1 MSFLRFT
8 LDVSPLDS
16 QGYGLDGPGFAF
28 TSEGVGVSS
37 LGSLTG
43 TASSVTI
50 HEVSASAPLD
60 GATGTATSLVTNPV
74 SANAPLG
81 GSSSNATAIVSVI
94 ASSDVSLGG
103 LTANATAADNIQATA
118 QASLGGLNAQIVTVS
133 QAEGGSFGNPLMA
146 FVEPNFALP
155 TIEIPV
161 IEPLLPKVHYG
172 FADALLGRAYAS
184 AISQIDFSIV
194 EDDAEILAML

>member
-16 QGYGLDGPGFAF
+16 DGYGLDGSGFAF
-28 TSEGVGVSS
+28 TSDGVGTAILGALTSS
-37 LGSLTG
+37 
-43 TASSVTI
+43 ASSITI
-50 HEVSASAPLD
+50 QEVSASAPLN

-74 SANAPLG
+74 GASAPLG
-81 GSSSNATAIVSVI
+81 GSYSNATAIVSVI
-94 ASSDVSLGG
+94 ATGEVSLGS
-103 LTANATAADNIQATA
+103 LTANATAADNITATA
-118 QASLGGLNAQIVTVS
+118 TANLGGLSAQIVTVS
-133 QAEGGSFGNPLMA
+133 KTEGGSFGNPLMQ
-146 FVEPNFALP
+146 FVQPNLQ

-184 AISQIDFSIV
+184 SLSQIDFSIV

>member
-16 QGYGLDGPGFAF
+16 DGYGLDGSGFAF
-28 TSEGVGVSS
+28 TSDGVGTSILGALTSS
-37 LGSLTG
+37 AIAG
-43 TASSVTI
+43 VI
-50 HEVSASAPLD
+50 HNSSASAPLN

-74 SANAPLG
+74 GASAPLG
-81 GSSSNATAIVSVI
+81 GSYSNATAIVSVI
-94 ASSDVSLGG
+94 ATGEVSLGG
-103 LTANATAADNIQATA
+103 LTANATAADNITATA
-118 QASLGGLNAQIVTVS
+118 TANLGGLSAQIVTVS
-133 QAEGGSFGNPLMA
+133 KTEGGSFGNPLMQ
-146 FVEPNFALP
+146 FVQPNLQ

-161 IEPLLPKVHYG
+161 IEPSLPKVHYG

-184 AISQIDFSIV
+184 ALSQIDFSIV

>member
-16 QGYGLDGPGFAF
+16 EGYGLDGEGFAF
-28 TSEGVGVSS
+28 TEEGVGTSS
-37 LGSLTG
+37 LGSLT
-43 TASSVTI
+43 SSAIAGVI
-50 HEVSASAPLD
+50 HNSSASAPLN

-74 SANAPLG
+74 SANASLG
-81 GSSSNATAIVSVI
+81 GSSSTANAIVSVI
-94 ASSDVSLGG
+94 ATGASALGG
-103 LTANATAADNIQATA
+103 LTATFRAADTIQATA
-118 QASLGGLNAQIVTVS
+118 QANLGGLDAQIVTVS
-133 QAEGGSFGNPLMA
+133 QTEGGSFGPGVAYIQPNFVLPQ
-146 FVEPNFALP
+146 VEPSIL
-155 TIEIPV
+155 
-161 IEPLLPKVHYG
+161 EPILPKVHFG

>member
-8 LDVSPLDS
+8 LDVSPLDDE
-16 QGYGLDGPGFAF
+16 GYGLDGPGFAF
-28 TSEGVGVSS
+28 TSDGVGVST
-37 LGSLTG
+37 LGALTSA
-43 TASSVTI
+43 ASSITI

-81 GSSSNATAIVSVI
+81 GSYSNATAIVSVI
-94 ASSDVSLGG
+94 ATGGVSLGG
-103 LTANATAADNIQATA
+103 LTASATAADNIQATA
-118 QASLGGLNAQIVTVS
+118 QAALGGLNAQIVTVS
-133 QAEGGSFGNPLMA
+133 QTEGGSFGNPLMQ
-146 FVEPNFALP
+146 FVQPNLELP
-155 TIEIPV
+155 KIEIPV

-184 AISQIDFSIV
+184 ALSQIDFSIV

>member
-16 QGYGLDGPGFAF
+16 DGYGLDGSGFAF
-28 TSEGVGVSS
+28 TSDGVGTAILGALTSS
-37 LGSLTG
+37 
-43 TASSVTI
+43 ASSITI
-50 HEVSASAPLD
+50 QEVSASAPLN

-74 SANAPLG
+74 GASAPLG
-81 GSSSNATAIVSVI
+81 GSYSNATAIVSVI
-94 ASSDVSLGG
+94 ATGEVSLGS
-103 LTANATAADNIQATA
+103 LTANATAADNITATA
-118 QASLGGLNAQIVTVS
+118 TANLGGLSAQIVTVS
-133 QAEGGSFGNPLMA
+133 QTEGGSFGNPLMQ
-146 FVEPNFALP
+146 FVQPNLQ

-184 AISQIDFSIV
+184 SLSQIDFSIV

>member
-16 QGYGLDGPGFAF
+16 DGYGLDGPGFAF
-28 TSEGVGVSS
+28 TSEGAGVSS
-37 LGSLTG
+37 LGALTG

>member
-16 QGYGLDGPGFAF
+16 DGYGLDGSGFAF
-28 TSEGVGVSS
+28 TSDGVGTSILGALTSS
-37 LGSLTG
+37 
-43 TASSVTI
+43 ASSITI
-50 HEVSASAPLD
+50 QEVSASAPLN
-60 GATGTATSLVTNPV
+60 GVTGTATSLVTNPAGA
-74 SANAPLG
+74 SAPLG
-81 GSSSNATAIVSVI
+81 GSYSNATAIVSVI
-94 ASSDVSLGG
+94 ATGEVSLGG
-103 LTANATAADNIQATA
+103 LTANATAADNITATA
-118 QASLGGLNAQIVTVS
+118 TANLGGLSAQIVTVS
-133 QAEGGSFGNPLMA
+133 KTEGGSFGNPLMQ
-146 FVEPNFALP
+146 FVQPNLQ

-184 AISQIDFSIV
+184 ALSQIDFSIV